1 MRICVL
7 LTGRGRY
14 TDDIIPTAN
23 DACLRAALARG
34 ARAYQTHRRSRG
46 AAHAWR
52 AICGYCR
59 VAIEAGH
66 PTLPPPTSGIALW
79 SGSSRLRE
87 RILPFGYLPNA
98 DARAAEDA
106 SNLTDAAHLHSNAVA
121 VLLETEDK
129 KPRNYSRR
137 GMHGLGKHRLRCLT
151 HPAPGVLLVGTDHEE
166 EPRKTRL
173 CAGSGGSCQAPFL
186 GQWLRPRGLSLMG
199 ASESRKSSGMRSSIE
214 WSATEPQA
222 AAERVL

>member
-1 MRICVL
+1 MTHAFVL
-7 LTGRGRY
+7 
-14 TDDIIPTAN
+14 
-23 DACLRAALARG
+23 
-34 ARAYQTHRRSRG
+34 RSPV
-46 AAHAWR
+46 AHAHIKRIDAAAARRMPGVLFVATAEWQSR
-52 AICGYCR
+52 QAI
-59 VAIEAGH
+59 
-66 PTLPPPTSGIALW
+66 PPLPPPTSGIALW

>member
-7 LTGRGRY
+7 SPGEAATR
-14 TDDIIPTAN
+14 TTNPTAN

-52 AICGYCR
+52 AICGEWQSR
-59 VAIEAGH
+59 QAI
-66 PTLPPPTSGIALW
+66 PPQPPPTAGIARW